1 MAIQSPPVRRGA
13 QAEMGSR
20 LKIVP
25 TPAAGTVLLLRV
37 RKVHPP
43 RVELLPRQAAKANLK
58 PQSVSRPLPPQTTPC
73 QARAATSTQQKRV
86 VRANQGRGVRATLDS
101 HLGTPPSVKV
111 VIIPYHCLLSVVSL
125 SKAWSETKIGI
136 SSEKDVLKI
145 ASSLTFLC
153 GTDFVLVANQVNRE
167 AQEFIS

>member
-1 MAIQSPPVRRGA
+1 MAIRSPPVRRGA
-13 QAEMGSR
+13 QAEMEFR

-25 TPAAGTVLLLRV
+25 IPAVGTVLLLRV

-43 RVELLPRQAAKANLK
+43 RVVVWLLPRQAAKANLK

-136 SSEKDVLKI
+136 SSVKLN
-145 ASSLTFLC
+145 S
-153 GTDFVLVANQVNRE
+153 
-167 AQEFIS
+167 ISN